1 MNRTIISLAA
11 AIALGAIGCSG
22 EPSGT
27 SVRTLSP
34 SERQALASTL
44 LSTTQIGI
52 YGPVASQALVYVNEV
67 GQLTVTTES
76 TTAVY
81 NAVGLWVD
89 IYAYHSPDTVKTQF
103 FATLAWQGTTST
115 ITKITLVLGAGNTA
129 PTSATLGSSFN
140 GLTGGT
146 AMFGAAPYGG
156 NDVYLSNQGT
166 FGVSSVS
173 FGAGSP
179 FTQGTMTG
187 TYSAGTLG
195 GNFTFQGVNGSLAA
209 KTQAADFT
217 GGLPAVRLVVR
228 GSF

>member
-1 MNRTIISLAA
+1 MNRITVGVAAAVALAA
-11 AIALGAIGCSG
+11 LGCSST
-22 EPSGT
+22 PSST

-67 GQLTVTTES
+67 GQLSVTTES
-76 TTAVY
+76 TTATY
-81 NAVGLWVD
+81 NAVGLWMD
-89 IYAYHSPDTVKTQF
+89 IAALHGADSVKTQF
-103 FATLAWQGTTST
+103 FTTLAWQGTSTS

-129 PTSATLGSSFN
+129 PTSATLGTSFN

-146 AMFGAAPYGG
+146 AMFGSAPYGG
-156 NDVYLSNQGT
+156 SDVYLSNQGT
-166 FGVSSVS
+166 FSVSSVS
-173 FGAGSP
+173 FGAGTN

-187 TYSAGTLG
+187 SYSAGTLG
-195 GNFTFQGVNGSLAA
+195 GNFTFQGVNSALAA
-209 KTQAADFT
+209 KTQSADFT
-217 GGLPAVRLVVR
+217 AGLPAVRLVVR